1 MPVSRPPLEQ
11 LIYSLV
17 PSLAPVRGTRTDD
30 PKEKERRESVAEMM
44 EWCQK
49 ILDRS
54 VLSRR
59 RRLVVRADILNS
71 NLPSSTPLSAETLPE
86 TVKRMIYAYTS
97 SGAKEGGAEKA
108 LKFNAIWNKLERG
121 KLLSSPNPHL
131 ELLAAL
137 SPINPNNA
145 SRSTVAGSSK
155 SPKNMPP
162 PTFPSTKPSSS
173 RQPLVD
179 AVPNISLLGFDAKGK
194 AKADIINQWRA
205 NRSQPPFPQH
215 LLLRDTLYLLQGIDG
230 RYVHF
235 AVSPPK
241 EQNPYLTE
249 RGREGEGTGFPL
261 GKEGPI
267 IEEGYD
273 DEVVGIEIVADE
285 EKVKSTD
292 YVWRED
298 HADKH

>member
-1 MPVSRPPLEQ
+1 MVPRPSSVASSSRGTAAMPVSRPPLEQ

-121 KLLSSPNPHL
+121 VSLGATRDYRSNSSLGCQKLLSSPNPHL
-131 ELLAAL
+131 EFLAAL

-179 AVPNISLLGFDAKGK
+179 AVPNISPLGFDAKGK

-205 NRSQPPFPQH
+205 NRCE
-215 LLLRDTLYLLQGIDG
+215 L
-230 RYVHF
+230 
-235 AVSPPK
+235 
-241 EQNPYLTE
+241 
-249 RGREGEGTGFPL
+249 
-261 GKEGPI
+261 PI
-267 IEEGYD
+267 I
-273 DEVVGIEIVADE
+273 ISIP
-285 EKVKSTD
+285 STD
-292 YVWRED
+292 
-298 HADKH
+298 